1 MTQSTLRALSQ
12 PEEQVTDPLTELLR
26 SGARE
31 LIAQAVEAELQV
43 LLEQHAE
50 HRLPDGRKAVVRNG
64 YLPER
69 TVQTGIGNVDIKVP
83 KVRDRSGSGVRFN
96 STLLPPYLKRARSVE
111 ELLPWLYL
119 KGVSTGDYQDALAAL
134 LGDQAKGLSANT
146 ISRLKQHWID
156 DHRRWC
162 QRDLSQ
168 KRYVYWWADGV
179 YSNVRMDDRLCLL
192 VIIGVTEHGRKELVA
207 VEDGY
212 RESEASW
219 SELLSGLR
227 ARGLTTSPKL
237 AIGDGAL
244 GFWKALAK
252 CYPDTRHQRCWVHK
266 TANILSALPKSVQP
280 KVKAA
285 LHEIWMAE
293 TRADAHKAFDRTLV
307 RFESKYPGAMASG
320 NSPAILL
327 SCTNNLPDLI
337 RWPEGV
343 VVIAL
348 ADVMV
353 THLEESR
360 IDKARLYKLMAGGQA
375 RDQQTSD
382 CPVEYDAFRKVL
394 SIKGKPDWH
403 ITGDKQ
409 AKVVEYMYQ
418 QALNGRWEL
427 QANEILTATKIK
439 TSSSGSVRMQSL
451 FKGSLEWEDYIANP
465 SRGRYSFNLG

>member
-1 MTQSTLRALSQ
+1 MTKSTLRTLSQ
-12 PEEQVTDPLTELLR
+12 PEEGVTDPLTELLR
-26 SGARE
+26 NGARE

-69 TVQTGIGNVDIKVP
+69 TVQTGIGDVEIKVP

-96 STLLPPYLKRARSVE
+96 SSLLPPYLKRARSVE

-156 DHRRWC
+156 EHRGWC

-219 SELLSGLR
+219 SELLLGLR
-227 ARGLTTSPKL
+227 ERGLTTGPKL
-237 AIGDGAL
+237 AVGDGAL
-244 GFWKALAK
+244 GFWKALGK

-280 KVKAA
+280 KVQAA

-293 TRADAHKAFDRTLV
+293 TRDDAHKAFDRALV
-307 RFESKYPGAMASG
+307 RFESKYPGAMERLRKDREGLLAFYDF
-320 NSPAILL
+320 PAEHWVHIRT
-327 SCTNNLPDLI
+327 TNPIESTFATVRLRTRRARNCGS
-337 RWPEGV
+337 RETT
-343 VVIAL
+343 L
-348 ADVMV
+348 AMV
-353 THLEESR
+353 
-360 IDKARLYKLMAGGQA
+360 YKLLESAQKKWK
-375 RDQQTSD
+375 R
-382 CPVEYDAFRKVL
+382 
-394 SIKGKPDWH
+394 IKG
-403 ITGDKQ
+403 
-409 AKVVEYMYQ
+409 
-418 QALNGRWEL
+418 
-427 QANEILTATKIK
+427 
-439 TSSSGSVRMQSL
+439 
-451 FKGSLEWEDYIANP
+451 
-465 SRGRYSFNLG
+465 FNLLTLVVNNVKFKDGEQVQDQSDRSVA

>member
-50 HRLPDGRKAVVRNG
+50 HRLPDGRKAMVRNG

-69 TVQTGIGNVDIKVP
+69 TVQTGIGNVEIKVP

-96 STLLPPYLKRARSVE
+96 SALLPPYLKRARSVE

-307 RFESKYPGAMASG
+307 RFESKYPGAMERLRKDREELLAFYDF
-320 NSPAILL
+320 PAEHWIHIRT
-327 SCTNNLPDLI
+327 TNPIESTFSTVRLRSKRARNCGS
-337 RWPEGV
+337 RETT
-343 VVIAL
+343 L
-348 ADVMV
+348 AMV
-353 THLEESR
+353 
-360 IDKARLYKLMAGGQA
+360 YKLLETAQK
-375 RDQQTSD
+375 RWK
-382 CPVEYDAFRKVL
+382 R
-394 SIKGKPDWH
+394 IKGFDLL
-403 ITGDKQ
+403 
-409 AKVVEYMYQ
+409 ALVVNNVKFKDGEQ
-418 QALNGRWEL
+418 VQD
-427 QANEILTATKIK
+427 
-439 TSSSGSVRMQSL
+439 QS
-451 FKGSLEWEDYIANP
+451 DRNAA
-465 SRGRYSFNLG
+465 